1 MKYMK
6 LIAQNKKARFDYF
19 IEDTYEAGVALHGTE
34 VKSIRAGKASLKES
48 YVEIRGGE
56 AFVLGLHISPYSH
69 GNIQNKDPDREKK
82 LLLHR
87 REILALERAK
97 DREGYTLVPTKLYIN
112 SGGLVKLEVAV
123 AKGKKLHDKRDAVAK
138 RDASREVRRA
148 IKESNR

>member
-1 MKYMK
+1 MK

-19 IEDTYEAGVALHGTE
+19 IEDTYEAGIALYGTE

-48 YVEIRGGE
+48 YVEIRQGE

-69 GNIQNKDPDREKK
+69 GNIQNKDPDRDKK

-87 REILALERAK
+87 REIMALERARAQ
-97 DREGYTLVPTKLYIN
+97 DGYTLVPTKLYIN
-112 SGGLVKLEVAV
+112 AKGLVKIEIAI
-123 AKGKKLHDKRDAVAK
+123 AKGKKHHDKRDTIAK
-138 RDASREVRRA
+138 RDANREVRRA

>member
-1 MKYMK
+1 MK

-19 IEDTYEAGVALHGTE
+19 IEDTYEAGIALYGTE

-48 YVEIRGGE
+48 YVEIRQGE

-69 GNIQNKDPDREKK
+69 GNIQNKDPDRDKK

-87 REILALERAK
+87 REIMALERARAQ
-97 DREGYTLVPTKLYIN
+97 DGYTLVPTKLYIN
-112 SGGLVKLEVAV
+112 TKGLVKIEIAI
-123 AKGKKLHDKRDAVAK
+123 AKGKKHHDKRDTIAK
-138 RDASREVRRA
+138 RDANREVRRA